1 VLTLFITSLL
11 AVTPPSGADLAPT
24 AAPSLVVLPQS
35 PDRVDKFNGIRP
47 GKDRVDPVRRG
58 GEPVPEPATILLVG
72 SGALGAAYVARRRR
86 RKSASEEIV
95 EDR

>member
-1 VLTLFITSLL
+1 VLSLLITSLL
-11 AVTPPSGADLAPT
+11 AVTPPSGADLVPT
-24 AAPSLVVLPQS
+24 VAPSLVVLPQN
-35 PDRVDKFNGIRP
+35 PDKWNGIRP

-58 GEPVPEPATILLVG
+58 GPVPEPATILLVG

-86 RKSASEEIV
+86 KSASEEIV